1 MKRKLLI
8 SLISIFFVRV
18 GFSQDIKPYLQ
29 AAKPTSIYVNWKTN
43 NGTNPV
49 VMYGTDE
56 TNLNL
61 MASGTTT
68 NLEPKD
74 SDYNTPYHYHTVK
87 LSELSANTGYY
98 YQATSGTSDIST
110 INYFKTP
117 PNLGDDTGI
126 LRFIALGDHQI
137 INYNGLPYMKYNELV
152 LAAKEKAEELY
163 GAPLAEN
170 FNLILN
176 DGDQVDL
183 GKLQHYEE
191 IHFNKTSPI
200 TAALPLITA
209 VGNHETYGGTYQ
221 NGPMQAYY
229 DHFILNDDW
238 TYSGINSGTERY
250 YAYQM
255 ANVLFIVL
263 DTELNS
269 TSQENWLQSVLD
281 IATTDADVDWVISI
295 AHRPYE
301 AEQYSNDYSSWFSD
315 AALPKLEST
324 DKYVLHMAGHHH
336 VYARGQFKDHNG
348 YHIISGGTAWPQYWG
363 DSNNEDDRDETQG
376 TWSNFA
382 YQLIEINNLTNEMN
396 VKSYT
401 IGSLTTT
408 KDNELLDEFT
418 YKKNIET
425 PNTPTITNT
434 IESAVNLPLT
444 LNSSPY
450 ATATSEVLNSTEFQI
465 ASTSDFSIIAIDT
478 FRHVD
483 NYYGPVEGATDE
495 TENIGLGEGILEYTI
510 PDFFLSNGAYYARV
524 RHRDANLGWSAWSE
538 SIEFTVEGS
547 TDGEPL
553 IYLDKTSYN
562 SDETIEVTFI
572 NGPGGNLDWIGIYDN
587 GDVPGTDGSST
598 YQYVNGASSG
608 IKTFNLATSGIYYT
622 AFFINDSFEEITDRV
637 YFWVGEIP
645 TIASDQ
651 VEYND
656 GDDAV
661 ITYTNH
667 PNNPTDWIGVYQVG
681 DEIGENNETMR
692 LDIDTTMDNIT
703 FTGLPNA
710 YYYAVYHVQ
719 ASYLTA
725 GEPINFQIG
734 DEIATIMTTKTSF
747 TQGEP
752 ITIDFMGGPGI
763 EKDYIGV
770 IIDDDTPAGTENL
783 WTYKYFGGLTAG
795 STTITRTDYVQG
807 GANQLPVVGNYYL
820 TMFTDDSYT
829 QVSNAIPITIT
840 DDTTIYMDS
849 EIVNANVPF
858 DIYFLNAPGNTMDW
872 IGIYAEGDTPGGPLS
887 QTYEYIDAE
896 INGLKTF
903 NLPNGGNYFTSL
915 FVDDGYTEAS
925 DRVLFQVRAKPVL
938 TPTLS
943 AYNSE
948 DVVIVNL
955 TEGGLPDVN
964 DWVGIYEQ
972 ADEPSPSTVIENIAV
987 TTELQSFNFGALEDG
1002 LYYAVYHTENTYIEV
1017 GERANFQMGN
1027 RVVTLSVASPD
1038 YYIGDAVA
1046 FTFENATGDGE
1057 DYTAL
1062 YTDGSEPQTDDFIT
1076 FLNLTTV
1083 TSGTVTLDG
1092 TSGNVGDENVLPQT
1106 SGLYFA
1112 VVIDPT
1118 TGEEISNRVSFMV
1131 NPKPTATMELS
1142 EIQAGD
1148 ALVVNY
1154 ANGPGSATDWLGVYA
1169 ENETPG
1175 GGPLSTTWEYV
1186 DSTNLSTGMITLE
1199 AINTPGNYF
1208 LSFFV
1213 NDGYTEISDRFYF
1226 EVIDNALGLP
1236 EVVSKDGKI
1245 IIYPNPSIGIAY
1257 IKAQSEIKKVEVFD
1271 IEGKMVQI
1279 QGAVNQ
1285 STTTLFLRSMSKGIY
1300 LVKVHLSNT
1309 SQTLKLIL
1317 K

>member
-1 MKRKLLI
+1 MKHKLL
-8 SLISIFFVRV
+8 LLLVCIFFINV
-18 GFSQDIKPYLQ
+18 GFSQDINPYLQ
-29 AAKPTSIYVNWKTN
+29 AARPTSIYINWKTD
-43 NGTNPV
+43 NGTNPKV
-49 VMYGTDE
+49 FYGTDE
-56 TNLNL
+56 TNLNM
-61 MASGTTT
+61 MASGTTE

-74 SDYNTPYHYHTVK
+74 TDYNTPYHYHTVK
-87 LSELSANTGYY
+87 LLELSANTGYY
-98 YQATSGTSDIST
+98 YQAISGTSDIST
-110 INYFKTP
+110 IHYFKTP

-137 INYNGLPYMKYNELV
+137 INYNGTPYMKYNELV

-163 GAPLAEN
+163 GRPLAEN
-170 FNLILN
+170 FNLIMN

-200 TAALPLITA
+200 TADLPLITA
-209 VGNHETYGGTYQ
+209 VGNHETYGSTYQ
-221 NGPMQAYY
+221 NGAMQAYY
-229 DHFILNDDW
+229 DHFVLNDDW
-238 TYSGINSGTERY
+238 TYGGINSGTERY

-255 ANVLFIVL
+255 ANVLFMVL

-269 TSQENWLQSVLD
+269 TAQENWLQSVMEFVK
-281 IATTDADVDWVISI
+281 TDADVDWVISI

-301 AEQYSNDYSSWFSD
+301 AEQYSNDYSSWFTD
-315 AALPKLEST
+315 KALPKLEFT
-324 DKYVLHMAGHHH
+324 EKYVLHIAGHHH
-336 VYARGQFKDHNG
+336 VYARGQFKNHNG

-363 DSNNEDDRDETQG
+363 DSSNEDDRDETQG

-382 YQLIEINNLTNEMN
+382 YQLIEINNQTKEMN

-418 YKKNIET
+418 FKKNIEI

-434 IESAVNLPLT
+434 IESVVNLPLT

-450 ATATSEVLNSTEFQI
+450 ATATSEVFNSTEFQI

-478 FRHVD
+478 YRHVD
-483 NYYGPVEGATDE
+483 NYFGPTESATDE
-495 TENIGLGEGILEYTI
+495 TKNIGFGDGILEYTI
-510 PDFFLSNGAYYARV
+510 PDFFLSNGSYYARV

-553 IYLDKTSYN
+553 IYLDKTSYT
-562 SDETIEVTFI
+562 SSEDFEITFI
-572 NGPGGNLDWIGIYDN
+572 NGPGGNLDWIGIYEN
-587 GDVPGTDGSST
+587 GDIPGTNGSNT
-598 YQYVNGASSG
+598 YQYVNGESSG
-608 IKTFNLATSGIYYT
+608 LKTFNLSTSGIYYA

-651 VEYND
+651 VVYND
-656 GDDAV
+656 GDDAI

-667 PNNPTDWIGVYQVG
+667 PNNPTDWIGLYKVG

-692 LDIDTTMDNIT
+692 LNIDTTADNVT
-703 FTGLPNA
+703 FAGLPNA

-719 ASYLTA
+719 DSYLIA

-734 DEIATIMTTKTSF
+734 DEIAIISTAKTSF
-747 TQGEP
+747 AQGEP
-752 ITIDFMGGPGI
+752 ITIDFTGGTGI

-770 IIDDDTPAGTENL
+770 IIDDGTPAGTENL

-820 TMFTDDSYT
+820 AMFTDDSYT

-840 DDTTIYMDS
+840 DDTTIYMDLD
-849 EIVNANVPF
+849 IVNANVSF
-858 DIYFLNAPGNTMDW
+858 DIHFLNAPGNATDW
-872 IGIYAEGDTPGGPLS
+872 IGIYAEGDTPGDPSS

-896 INGLKTF
+896 INGIKTF
-903 NLPNGGNYFTSL
+903 TLPNGGKCFASL
-915 FVDDGYTEAS
+915 FVDDSYTEAS
-925 DRVLFQVRAKPVL
+925 ERVLFTVRDSPVL
-938 TPTLS
+938 TLTQS
-943 AYNSE
+943 VYASDE
-948 DVVIVNL
+948 VVIVNL
-955 TEGGLPDVN
+955 AEGGLPDVS
-964 DWVGIYEQ
+964 DWVGIYAQ
-972 ADEPSPSTVIENIAV
+972 ADEPSASTVVRKISV
-987 TTELQSFNFGALEDG
+987 TTELQSFDFEMLEDG
-1002 LYYAVYHTENTYIEV
+1002 LYYAVYHSENTYTEV
-1017 GERANFQMGN
+1017 GERVAFQVGR
-1027 RVVTLSVASPD
+1027 RVVSLSVALPD
-1038 YYIGDAVA
+1038 YYIGDTVE
-1046 FTFENATGDGE
+1046 FTLKNATGDDE
-1057 DYTAL
+1057 DYIAVYTA
-1062 YTDGSEPQTDDFIT
+1062 DSEPQTDDFVT
-1076 FLNLTTV
+1076 FLNLITL
-1083 TSGTVTLDG
+1083 TSGSVTLDG
-1092 TSGNVGDENVLPQT
+1092 TAGNVGTENVLPQT

-1118 TGEEISNRVSFMV
+1118 TGEEISNRVSFII
-1131 NPKPTATMELS
+1131 NPQPTATLELT
-1142 EIQAGD
+1142 EILVGD
-1148 ALVVNY
+1148 PIVVNY
-1154 ANGPGSATDWLGVYA
+1154 ANGPGSTIDWLGVYA

-1186 DSTNLSTGMITLE
+1186 DSTNLSTGTITLDG
-1199 AINTPGNYF
+1199 ISTPGNYF

-1226 EVIDNALGLP
+1226 EVVADVLGLP

-1257 IKAQSEIKKVEVFD
+1257 IKAQSEIEKVEVFD
-1271 IEGKMVQI
+1271 IEGKIVQI

-1285 STTTLFLRSMSKGIY
+1285 TTTTLFLRSMSKGMY
-1300 LVKVHLSNT
+1300 LVKVHLDGT

-1317 K
+1317 R